1 MLGTW
6 SCDKARDR
14 GMLGTWSC
22 DKARNRGMLGTW
34 LCDGA
39 RARGRLGTN
48 LKLKTPLCARSLC
61 GVLYPT

>member
-14 GMLGTWSC
+14 GMLGTW
-22 DKARNRGMLGTW
+22 

-39 RARGRLGTN
+39 RVRGRLGTN
-48 LKLKTPLCARSLC
+48 LKLKTRSLC